1 MTTQISNNN
10 IVISMQ
16 ELTKILLKEKGI
28 RSGYYIAHVSPNLK
42 GTIVNI
48 SEHEED
54 ANAQYRQAMII
65 AFDAIELIKVSEQI
79 PTAIDASQLN

>member
-1 MTTQISNNN
+1 MTTQVSNN

-16 ELTKILLKEKGI
+16 EITKILLKEKGI
-28 RSGYYIAHVSPNLK
+28 HSGYYIAHVSPNLK

-54 ANAQYRQAMII
+54 VDPQYRQAMII
-65 AFDAIELIKVSEQI
+65 AFDAIELIKVPEQI